1 MKNHLLR
8 LFFLIISFNTWA
20 QTAPKEEMTYSL
32 DPAMPAYGPA
42 YGLSIVAGK
51 NKVFGVARASN
62 TGPASSFG
70 LEELVS
76 FNASN
81 TKLVKTLQSC
91 STSPGLGTPCIQS
104 YHAIT
109 AVEENGVILS
119 TQDSIKKYSDTHV
132 LQWKVATPQDAK
144 MANALPRIYQA
155 SSDLFYFYYTNLV
168 TNKQTV
174 YQIKSG
180 ILSTM
185 LTENVSGAPSLSAL
199 STTSDGGFVVLAK
212 DGLRKYDSAGKLS
225 WTKSGFSGS
234 FLLSNDAFIYVN
246 DGSAVTKV
254 NASGNQVW
262 KVSLAGASEGLL
274 QADGSLWVRTATSVV
289 KLDSAGKTLITLAQ
303 KAEQMILTT
312 ADELVI
318 LVKTNAES
326 FDIKKYTTGGDLK
339 WSKTIGFGGMIAG
352 ANDGGIYYT
361 VNVLKG
367 KTTSTQANYYIPVLY
382 KLGLDCSLTATITPP
397 ASTNLCAGTS
407 LKLTAKP
414 VSSTS
419 GTYSYQWKKDG
430 VNVGTNTID
439 YTATQSGKYSV
450 VITQGSCSAT
460 SSELTL
466 TVSPNPVVSAITGNK
481 DEICEGTTVTL
492 ATQASGGT
500 GSIYTYQWAR
510 DDVAYPGATKASFDV
525 STPGKYSITAK
536 DGNGCVS
543 APQSTTVTFIKP
555 IVYIT
560 PVFPVN
566 GKEWLC
572 SADKDSLQ
580 IRIYT
585 APNFKADTYI
595 WKRNGRE
602 ISRVNGSI
610 YTRDVAEYTFEA
622 SNSNGCK
629 AISPSVKTEIAP
641 SPSANA
647 GPGATL
653 TGSEVY
659 DVKKLNMSVAT
670 GGTAPYRYQWA
681 TYPGTQSYDDEKPTF
696 APFSNNTNVILTVVD
711 SKNCI
716 ARDTAFVQVNS
727 CKLRSTISAADRK
740 NYVCEGNTLLLSS
753 VVTDSLGAVKYS
765 WREGNTVVSTS
776 KNALIDK
783 AGSYYVSIEDSKG
796 CRSTSNIQVISQKAS
811 PKPVINGD
819 AAYCKGGGA
828 LLNVAVTGGQLP
840 YKYKWELGSAPIE
853 ATTSQYNAAA
863 PGNYYVTVTDDFGC
877 YTKSAAKVITEKGTD
892 LVSNITPANSLQVME
907 PDSVVLNATVGLG
920 YTYLWRKDNT
930 NIAGSNQSRLVLK
943 GARQSGNYV
952 VIVSRDGC
960 SVPSR
965 SVMVRIEAPTSVEP
979 AVPRIMVQVAPN
991 PALNRAVVSVSLPQ
1005 ASEAQ
1010 IQVYSP
1016 MGQALLSQDSP
1027 QRSKNHRFELDL
1039 SRLSS
1044 GLFIWKVQ
1052 AGSHSQ
1058 QGRLVKGSE

>member
-20 QTAPKEEMTYSL
+20 QTAPQEEWTYRYDQYYSYMGASRGYSL
-32 DPAMPAYGPA
+32 DNF
-42 YGLSIVAGK
+42 SKGK
-51 NKVFGVARASN
+51 NKLVGIGMTFYSANESEARLQGLVYFNDKGQESVSTLLNCSSRGNVTTRPTCGPSVISYKVAPTDDEGV
-62 TGPASSFG
+62 
-70 LEELVS
+70 LLI
-76 FNASN
+76 
-81 TKLVKTLQSC
+81 
-91 STSPGLGTPCIQS
+91 ST
-104 YHAIT
+104 
-109 AVEENGVILS
+109 
-119 TQDSIKKYSDTHV
+119 DSVRKYSNSNK
-132 LQWKVATPQDAK
+132 LQWKTAVASKSQRAVSAGNGTYYVLGTDGIYQLKESGQTVTTKKITVAGISSVVDIASVSSGEFLITGTLGTYRYNADGK
-144 MANALPRIYQA
+144 ILNSNLASQGKNIIATNNDFLIISDNSVLKLNGSLTQIGKYEISGVKTGALASDQSLALIANNALIKLKT
-155 SSDLFYFYYTNLV
+155 DLTVQWNAIGNFTDVAV
-168 TNKQTV
+168 TVDGGVVVTGSNTISK
-174 YQIKSG
+174 Y
-180 ILSTM
+180 
-185 LTENVSGAPSLSAL
+185 A
-199 STTSDGGFVVLAK
+199 SDG
-212 DGLRKYDSAGKLS
+212 
-225 WTKSGFSGS
+225 
-234 FLLSNDAFIYVN
+234 
-246 DGSAVTKV
+246 KV
-254 NASGNQVW
+254 
-262 KVSLAGASEGLL
+262 
-274 QADGSLWVRTATSVV
+274 
-289 KLDSAGKTLITLAQ
+289 
-303 KAEQMILTT
+303 
-312 ADELVI
+312 
-318 LVKTNAES
+318 
-326 FDIKKYTTGGDLK
+326 K
-339 WSKTIGFGGMIAG
+339 WSKTY
-352 ANDGGIYYT
+352 ANVLSINVFPAEDGGIFYRKFY
-361 VNVLKG
+361 NVDNAYV
-367 KTTSTQANYYIPVLY
+367 SDIN
-382 KLGLDCSLTATITPP
+382 KLAADGPDCSLTASITPP
-397 ASTNLCAGTS
+397 SSTNLCAGSS

-414 VSSTS
+414 ASIAT

-430 VNVGTNTID
+430 ANVGTNAVE
-439 YTATQSGKYSV
+439 YTATQAGKYSV

-466 TVSPNPVVSAITGNK
+466 TVSSNPVVSAITGNR
-481 DEICEGTTVTL
+481 DEICEGTKVTL

-500 GSIYTYQWAR
+500 GTVYTYQWEK
-510 DDVAYPGATKASFDV
+510 DEVDYPGATKSSFEV
-525 STPGKYSITAK
+525 MTSGAYSVTAK

-543 APQSTTVTFIKP
+543 APQHTTVTFIKP

-560 PVFPVN
+560 VN
-566 GKEWLC
+566 KTDLC
-572 SADKDSLQ
+572 SADKDSVKMS
-580 IRIYT
+580 IFT
-585 APNFKADTYI
+585 APNFKAETYS
-595 WKRNGRE
+595 WKKGSQE
-602 ISRVNGSI
+602 ISKSTGVI
-610 YTRDVAEYTFEA
+610 YVKDPATYRLEV
-622 SNSNGCK
+622 SNSNGCVAK
-629 AISPSVKTEIAP
+629 SNEIQTYVYP
-641 SPSANA
+641 SPTANA
-647 GPGATL
+647 GPGAVL
-653 TGSEVY
+653 TGSEIY
-659 DVKKLNMSVAT
+659 DVKKLNLSVAT

-681 TYPGTQSYDDEKPTF
+681 TYPGTQLYDDEKPTF
-696 APFSNNTNVILTVVD
+696 APFSNNTNVILTIVD

-727 CKLRSTISAADRK
+727 CKLRSAISAAGGQ

-753 VVTDSLGAVKYS
+753 VVTDSLGAVQYS

-776 KNALIDK
+776 KNALINK

-943 GARQSGNYV
+943 GARQSGSYV

-960 SVPSR
+960 SVPSQ

-979 AVPRIMVQVAPN
+979 AVPQIIVQVAPN
-991 PALNRAVVSVSLPQ
+991 PTLNRAVVSVSLPQ

-1027 QRSKNHRFELDL
+1027 QRSTSHRFELDL

-1044 GLFIWKVQ
+1044 GMFIWKVQ